1 MYFLTLKIKELYTN
15 FSITLDRDKNARYTC
30 TKYRKRT
37 KVNTVVIRKQ
47 TPLKRV
53 VAVVLGAGQGTRMGR
68 PINKIFLPINGKP
81 VILYAIET
89 FEHCPSVDDI
99 LLVGAVGQE
108 EQLTKIVY
116 HANCRKVRTIVQGG
130 TTRHASEQCALNAL
144 RSSIDAG
151 DVEIVLIHDGAR
163 PFISV
168 EKVEQLIRKARV
180 SGGAILATPLQEEEH
195 IALVGA
201 DRFIQHG
208 YEGHG
213 AWHAQTPQAFQAN
226 LLLSAYDQAER
237 DKFYGTDTAAS
248 FERMGC
254 SVAIVESDTTN
265 FKITTAHDLLLAEK
279 LSRIRHT

>member
-1 MYFLTLKIKELYTN
+1 M
-15 FSITLDRDKNARYTC
+15 
-30 TKYRKRT
+30 
-37 KVNTVVIRKQ
+37 IRKQ

-68 PINKIFLPINGKP
+68 PMNKIFLPINGKP

-89 FEHCPSVDDI
+89 FEHCPSVDEI

-108 EQLTKIVY
+108 EQLMKIAY
-116 HANCRKVRTIVQGG
+116 HANCRKVRSIVPGG
-130 TTRHASEQCALNAL
+130 TTRHASEQSALNAL
-144 RSSIDAG
+144 RQSIDAG
-151 DVEIVLIHDGAR
+151 DIEIVLIHDGAR

-168 EKVEQLIRKARV
+168 EKVELLIRKARE

-195 IALVGA
+195 IAMVGA

-208 YEGHG
+208 YEGQQ
-213 AWHAQTPQAFQAN
+213 AWHAQTPQAFQAS
-226 LLLSAYDQAER
+226 LLLNAYDQAER
-237 DKFYGTDTAAS
+237 DQFYGTDTAAS

-254 SVAIVESDTTN
+254 SVAIVESDTSN

-279 LSRIRHT
+279 LSRVRHL

>member
-1 MYFLTLKIKELYTN
+1 M
-15 FSITLDRDKNARYTC
+15 
-30 TKYRKRT
+30 
-37 KVNTVVIRKQ
+37 
-47 TPLKRV
+47 KRV

-89 FEHCPSVDDI
+89 FERCPSVDEI

-108 EQLTKIVY
+108 EQLSKIAY
-116 HANCRKVRTIVQGG
+116 HANCRKVRTIVPGG
-130 TTRHASEQCALNAL
+130 ATRHASEQSALNAL
-144 RSSIDAG
+144 RQSIDTG

-168 EKVEQLIRKARV
+168 DKVELLIRKARE

-195 IALVGA
+195 IAFVGP

-208 YEGHG
+208 YEGQH
-213 AWHAQTPQAFQAN
+213 AWHAQTPQAFQAD
-226 LLLSAYDQAER
+226 LLLNAYDQAER
-237 DKFYGTDTAAS
+237 DQFYGTDTAAS

-254 SVAIVESDTTN
+254 SVAIVESDTSN

-279 LSRIRHT
+279 LSRVRHT